1 MKEMLKNAD
10 ERIRRYGEIK
20 AQIERLKAEAEGI
33 EVEFLKAMEDD
44 LKDSKYKSVEYSDGR
59 GNKVTLTEADSLKI
73 VYPSYLEEIFGKAYD
88 DVVSMEIKY
97 KLNAAASRMLTAI
110 YNGEYLSGGSV
121 PELVNTLGLDEKTSK
136 ALLKKLKGKSFD
148 TDMKNLIK
156 LGGLNE
162 EEAKENA
169 YLVSEICAW
178 DEFMKL
184 MQLNDKTD
192 EKDIAEMLRRIDGA
206 VTVEQTAK
214 IKITLADT
222 E

>member
-1 MKEMLKNAD
+1 MLDRKAN

-20 AQIERLKAEAEGI
+20 ARIAELKNEADKIEAK
-33 EVEFLKAMEDD
+33 FLKAMEGD
-44 LKDSKYKSVEYSDGR
+44 LEDSKYKSVEYSDGN
-59 GNKVTLTEADSLKI
+59 GNRVTLTEADSLKI
-73 VYPSYLEEIFGKAYD
+73 VYPSYLEEIFEKAYD

-184 MQLNDKTD
+184 MQLNGKTD
-192 EKDIAEMLRRIDGA
+192 DKDIAETLNKIDGA

-214 IKITLADT
+214 IKITLA
-222 E
+222 ENE

>member
-1 MKEMLKNAD
+1 MLDRKDAD

-20 AQIERLKAEAEGI
+20 AKIEQLKAEADRI
-33 EVEFLKAMEDD
+33 EAEFLKAMEDD

-73 VYPSYLEEIFGKAYD
+73 VYPTYLKDIFGAAYG
-88 DVVSMEIKY
+88 DVVTAEVKY

-110 YNGEYLSGGSV
+110 YNGDYLRGGTV
-121 PELVNTLGLDEKTSK
+121 GELVKTLRLDDKTEK

-156 LGGLNE
+156 LGGLSE
-162 EEAKENA
+162 EDAKENA

-178 DEFMKL
+178 EEFMKL
-184 MQLNDKTD
+184 MKLNGRDT
-192 EKDIAEMLRRIDGA
+192 EQEIAEALSWVDGA

-214 IKITLADT
+214 IRITLADT
-222 E
+222 EE